1 MKQLLDTVWQ
11 RRGVSWI
18 WDDEALNLVATPGQV
33 YSLRQLL
40 RCAGHWP
47 EDLPSNSG
55 STMVVAGLDACLD
68 LMSPDDAE
76 AFIEACDDSS

>member
-33 YSLRQLL
+33 FSLRQLL
-40 RCAGHWP
+40 RFDGQWP
-47 EDLPSNSG
+47 DDLPSNNG
-55 STMVVAGLDACLD
+55 STMVVAGTRRLSRPLVTR
-68 LMSPDDAE
+68 
-76 AFIEACDDSS
+76 